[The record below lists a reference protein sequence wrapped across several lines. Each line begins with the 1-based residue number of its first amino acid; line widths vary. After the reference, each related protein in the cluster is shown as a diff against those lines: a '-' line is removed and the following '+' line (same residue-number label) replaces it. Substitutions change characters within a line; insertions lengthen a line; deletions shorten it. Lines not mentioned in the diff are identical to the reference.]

1 MRGNPLQSIP
11 HTRQARTL
19 DTAAEEMKA
28 LLLAAWWPRLVGSAE
43 DHGGCDAATGDGVQ
57 PEPLY
62 ASPVSLS
69 AQRFGS
75 AGAAPSP
82 ASTIRGCARYQT
94 CGQCA
99 SVGGCG
105 WCSNA
110 YSQSCVSVEAGTPAG
125 CACAE
130 GVIDALASCPAGGA
144 TAEQVDR
151 VNGTRPPCHAAA
163 AAGTVVFEV
172 GADGG
177 GGGGFFG
184 CTGATGVWVDLG
196 GDGDAV
202 LPPPVLVPVVAAA
215 LPWIDDLSRAGLTRL
230 DPAPLTVFQRASV
243 AVDVELAATGCLVE
257 AEAVAGVSVSVPAGL
272 PAGDTGVRISGL
284 ANEVNLALQAVS
296 VGCYCIGAAV
306 LRATVASAGAS
317 NRTHDIPLTVGAAD
331 TTTVRGS
338 VRVHPTGALEP
349 SAAVQLAF
357 KGIGQAPDCAMGSA
371 TSGADGTYALDVP
384 TEYLGGKHQIEI
396 AVSADSGGAANRLLS
411 GLAALPAGTVVAP
424 DARLMTPS
432 AATGAVEGSVI
443 SAASGEGLGG
453 ASISLQAVVA
463 PGATAAAPSLAV
475 SDAHGSFAFA
485 AVAEGAYWLRVTRP
499 FAVRLEQIFFAEA
512 GAVASALAPL
522 AQERRGDGHLRAVLQ
537 WGDGDLSPQIRAS
550 GCAGG
555 GVVDINAANPVG
567 CDSAHE
573 ISLEAGGG
581 ANFRSALVANAT
593 ASGTYAF
600 SVSAAD
606 PAVSARHGIVHK
618 CCNSDARNVAAFR
631 LGAETTKLP
640 YASMST
646 AVSTLCCKFRG
657 HSRVTVLYGTCFAG
671 TPRRRSWP

>member
-1 MRGNPLQSIP
+1 MSYVTLALFLALAKPPQSGLTHAAVGPGLQEIAIAPVRRG
-11 HTRQARTL
+11 
-19 DTAAEEMKA
+19 AAYQIA
-28 LLLAAWWPRLVGSAE
+28 LTPSCAAVS
-43 DHGGCDAATGDGVQ
+43 DAAS
-57 PEPLY
+57 
-62 ASPVSLS
+62 SPPGKDS
-69 AQRFGS
+69 ATRLRRR
-75 AGAAPSP
+75 AAHQ
-82 ASTIRGCARYQT
+82 TLEKARYM
-94 CGQCA
+94 
-99 SVGGCG
+99 
-105 WCSNA
+105 
-110 YSQSCVSVEAGTPAG
+110 
-125 CACAE
+125 
-130 GVIDALASCPAGGA
+130 A
-144 TAEQVDR
+144 TLE
-151 VNGTRPPCHAAA
+151 
-163 AAGTVVFEV
+163 
-172 GADGG
+172 
-177 GGGGFFG
+177 
-184 CTGATGVWVDLG
+184 
-196 GDGDAV
+196 DAV
-202 LPPPVLVPVVAAA
+202 RFDR
-215 LPWIDDLSRAGLTRL
+215 DDLTRAGLTRL
-230 DPAPLTVFQRASV
+230 DPAPLTVFHRASV

-257 AEAVAGVSVSVPAGL
+257 AEAVDGVSVSLPAGL

-284 ANEVNLALQAVS
+284 ANEVNVALQAVS

-317 NRTHDIPLTVGAAD
+317 NRTHDIPLTVGAAAD

-338 VRVHPTGALEP
+338 VRVHPTGALVP

-384 TEYLGGKHQIEI
+384 TEYLGGAHQIEI
-396 AVSADSGGAANRLLS
+396 AVSADSGGAENRLLS

-424 DARLMTPS
+424 DVRLMTPS
-432 AATGAVEGSVI
+432 AATGTIAGSVI
-443 SAASGEGLGG
+443 SAASGEGLAG
-453 ASISLQAVVA
+453 ASVSLQAVVA

-475 SDAHGSFAFA
+475 SDAYGSFAFA

-499 FAVRLEQIFFAEA
+499 FAVRLEQTVVCEA
-512 GAVASALAPL
+512 GAVAAAVLAPL

-573 ISLEAGGG
+573 ISLETSGGG

-631 LGAETTKLP
+631 LGAETTTLP
-640 YASMST
+640 YASTST
-646 AVSTLCCKFRG
+646 AVSTLCCKFRD

-671 TPRRRSWP
+671 TPRRGSWP